1 MNVSLWFVLKERIY
15 ISVLVWVCVCICG
28 WKAYDMWQ
36 LVGRCHQGG
45 RELRGELLLPWRPH
59 RVAHGRVA
67 WSRNQ
72 LRERQLKNRNR
83 EKRKKEG
90 KKLIHIYRTKQRA
103 KASDG
108 VAIPRSWHL
117 HNANIQPTQK
127 KDEIRN
133 LFRYKCD
140 KSSFGCS
147 YAHFFI
153 QALISLW
160 MLHHSCLPRAHNLSL
175 CCSQNNKS
183 KKHYKLVWMF
193 SDTVINFCIFKILTL
208 FLTKYQIFHMISF
221 FFFSFKVFVFGQ
233 KYPLILTSYWF
244 FI

>member
-1 MNVSLWFVLKERIY
+1 MNVSLCFVLKERIY

-36 LVGRCHQGG
+36 LVGRCHRGG

-59 RVAHGRVA
+59 GVAHGRVA

-147 YAHFFI
+147 YAHIFI

-160 MLHHSCLPRAHNLSL
+160 MLHRSCLPRAPNLSL
-175 CCSQNNKS
+175 CCSQDNKS
-183 KKHYKLVWMF
+183 NI
-193 SDTVINFCIFKILTL
+193 INLYEC
-208 FLTKYQIFHMISF
+208 FLTRSLISASLKFWLNIRF
-221 FFFSFKVFVFGQ
+221 FISIFSFKVFVFGQ
-233 KYPLILTSYWF
+233 KYPLNFDMSYWF
-244 FI
+244 LCVFYSD